1 MQLFLRWRVTHAGSR
16 TPGTPGK
23 RALAIT
29 QQPTSLRAQPKSPP
43 LFTRWGT
50 DGWAERSLARD
61 SCIPGVLFK
70 FAPRPI
76 LAG

>member
-43 LFTRWGT
+43 YSLGGVHMVGRHAHWPETR
-50 DGWAERSLARD
+50 AFLE
-61 SCIPGVLFK
+61 SCLNLHPVLS
-70 FAPRPI
+70 
-76 LAG
+76 